1 MDESGSG
8 PMACYRAALEQYLEQ
23 GDEAALNQGY
33 RIGREALDA
42 HVGVL
47 QLADVHQQTLEAL
60 LDRSDQDAAELRAC
74 VQAAG
79 RFFTETLSP
88 YELFYLAGHE
98 ANAALRRLN
107 QIMDQEASRIA
118 HALHDEAGQMLATVY
133 LELAEL
139 SRLAPESTHSGIS
152 RIKDHLDD
160 VREQLRHI
168 SHELRPL
175 ILDQLGLLPAIRFLA
190 SGVMERSHLTVEVEG
205 STEGR
210 LSDVAEMTV
219 YRAVQEALTNVTKY
233 AQASR
238 VDVSLWVAD
247 RTLHCTVADDGV
259 GFDPSSGP
267 GARGQ
272 HGLGLVGIRER
283 VRSVHGWLEVSS
295 APGEGT
301 TLRVSLPV
309 DGEAHAHTAG
319 R

>member
-1 MDESGSG
+1 MDESHSD
-8 PMACYRAALEQYLEQ
+8 PMVRYRAALEKYLEH
-23 GDEAALNQGY
+23 GDEAALHQGY

-47 QLADVHQQTLEAL
+47 QLAGIHQQSIEAL
-60 LDRSDQDAAELRAC
+60 LERAGDDPAELRAC
-74 VQAAG
+74 VRASG
-79 RFFTETLSP
+79 RFFTEALSP

-139 SRLAPESTHSGIS
+139 SRLAPESTRSGIS

-160 VREQLRHI
+160 VREQLRQI

-190 SGVMERSHLTVEVEG
+190 GGVMERTNLAVEVHG
-205 STEGR
+205 STDGR

-219 YRAVQEALTNVTKY
+219 YRAVQEALMNVTKY

-238 VDVSLWVAD
+238 AEISVWIAEG
-247 RTLHCTVADDGV
+247 TLHCTVADDGV
-259 GFDPSSGP
+259 GFDPASSP
-267 GARGQ
+267 GACGQ

-283 VRSVHGWLEVSS
+283 VRSVHGQLEISS
-295 APGEGT
+295 EPGEGT

-309 DGEAHAHTAG
+309 DGDAHAHTAG

>member
-1 MDESGSG
+1 
-8 PMACYRAALEQYLEQ
+8 MAEARSDPLVRYRDALEQYLRQE
-23 GDEAALNQGY
+23 DEVSLHQGY
-33 RIGREALDA
+33 RLGREALEA

-47 QLADVHQQTLEAL
+47 KLASVHQQAVESVLLQEAG
-60 LDRSDQDAAELRAC
+60 SDPAELR
-74 VQAAG
+74 VRVEAAG
-79 RFFTETLSP
+79 RFFTEALSP

-118 HALHDEAGQMLATVY
+118 HALHDEAGQLLATVY

-139 SRLAPESTHSGIS
+139 SRLAPESTRSGIS

-190 SGVMERSHLTVEVEG
+190 GGVMERTELTIEVGG

-219 YRAVQEALTNVTKY
+219 YRAVQEALMNVTKY

-238 VDVSLWVAD
+238 VDVSVWVAD
-247 RTLHCTVADDGV
+247 ETLHCTVADDGI
-259 GFDPSSGP
+259 GFDPSDAP
-267 GARGQ
+267 GARG
-272 HGLGLVGIRER
+272 HNGLGLIGIRER
-283 VRSVHGWLEVSS
+283 VRSVHGWLDISS
-295 APGEGT
+295 SPGEGT

-319 R
+319 